1 VGLAIPAHLGSSWWA
16 RLLAGEI
23 EVVQRESGASVQQTF
38 EEATGGTG
46 IVPGP
51 RLGGHLAAARYGA
64 AVGLPA
70 LTIEPAARAIG
81 SDFHPLGRHE
91 AELWVGKQW
100 VDDRGVED
108 LLDLISSSQFR
119 RRLEAVGGYELDDVG
134 RRVA

>member
-1 VGLAIPAHLGSSWWA
+1 M
-16 RLLAGEI
+16 
-23 EVVQRESGASVQQTF
+23 EVVQREDGASAQRTF
-38 EEATGGTG
+38 EEATGGAG
-46 IVPGP
+46 LVPGP

-70 LTIEPAARAIG
+70 VTIEPAARAIG

-91 AELWVGKQW
+91 AELWVGIHW

-108 LLDLISSSQFR
+108 LVDLIASSQFR
-119 RRLEAVGGYELDDVG
+119 RRLETVGGYELEDVG